1 MERLCDLRGLR
12 LVVECPPCKRRGTY
26 DITRLRRRF
35 GEHADL
41 YDVYLQLTQSCG
53 HQKLV
58 GSRQPNQYGRTCRAA
73 IGVEGGDGRTG
84 LPSRT

>member
-1 MERLCDLRGLR
+1 MA
-12 LVVECPPCKRRGTY
+12 
-26 DITRLRRRF
+26 RLRRRF

-53 HQKLV
+53 RQKLA

>member
-1 MERLCDLRGLR
+1 MERLCDLRGHR
-12 LVVECPPCKRRGTY
+12 LVVECPPCNRRGAY
-26 DITRLRRRF
+26 DLTHLRRRF

-41 YDVYLQLTQSCG
+41 YDVYLRLTQSCG
-53 HQKLV
+53 HQKPV

-84 LPSRT
+84 LPSRR

>member
-1 MERLCDLRGLR
+1 MERLCDLRGRR
-12 LVVECPPCKRRGTY
+12 LVVECPPCKRRGAY
-26 DITRLRRRF
+26 GLARLRQRM

-41 YDVYLQLTQSCG
+41 YDVYLRLTQSCRY
-53 HQKLV
+53 QKPI

>member
-1 MERLCDLRGLR
+1 MERLCDLRGRR

-26 DITRLRRRF
+26 DLAHLRQRF

-41 YDVYLQLTQSCG
+41 YDVYLRLTKTCG
-53 HQKLV
+53 HQQAV
-58 GSRQPNQYGRTCRAA
+58 GTRQPNQYGRTCRAA